1 MNGRCQC
8 AGASVP
14 VVYQFRRYNCK
25 ERVKSRAGRHLHL
38 NRHSNGAPLRGRLQ
52 MRYPLRLHQCSNY
65 HNFYNRSVHRNL
77 RELIP
82 SQVRIAQRIL
92 QRMGLSL
99 MMLSAWRR
107 SSHRVN
113 AFASFS
119 SLAFRPI
126 VSRNHFHIEPCI
138 GIHYNARILSSS
150 ALYQES
156 LEDDAFHDDFD
167 GTIQTNTTELFAL
180 PVKPRKTRSRASHV
194 ASAASDTS
202 TALLETVKSEL
213 PVVLKVARKP
223 KASTPPYYGTSTA
236 PKKTKAVA
244 IALHSVDSGSEAVAT
259 TSTTKVATTKSKPRA
274 KKTRSPS
281 EPTIN
286 DTIIETDSPQKKT
299 RKRKIVAIPVSTPEI
314 STALEERLI
323 LVKSKDSGEL
333 LHPLELFKPDKET
346 GLSRLPYPKALSP
359 SSIKEFQACPQ
370 SFFFQY
376 ILGLKQPTT
385 PVLAKGSMCHAAL
398 ERVFDLD
405 PAQRSLPVLQNLFR
419 TAWSEHRLT
428 DIYRS
433 LFEFKDESDD
443 VGSNSTVSAEIDA
456 QAVGDSENQENQEPT
471 QMQRRRD
478 LEREAAWGREGLQ
491 LLENYWKVEN
501 AAQVLRPNPV
511 QREMWVRAL
520 LSTEQNTTVTDV
532 PAAATTPATVSNETL
547 DPLDLLTNET
557 TEPNK
562 FLVRGIIDRLDMV
575 QDATNRSS
583 VSLRLIDYKSGKAP
597 DLKYSAPMNAKIQRE
612 AFEQLL
618 IYALLH
624 RETGLRKDNPMPLR
638 YLRLFYLTSVVPDQA
653 VYWDLDLGAT
663 PEERNAVLNPVY
675 QSIVAVWTAICKLID
690 EQDPTLFT
698 GCERSFC
705 YCHTCRS
712 RFVPGSVWEPPPR

>member
-1 MNGRCQC
+1 
-8 AGASVP
+8 
-14 VVYQFRRYNCK
+14 
-25 ERVKSRAGRHLHL
+25 
-38 NRHSNGAPLRGRLQ
+38 
-52 MRYPLRLHQCSNY
+52 
-65 HNFYNRSVHRNL
+65 
-77 RELIP
+77 
-82 SQVRIAQRIL
+82 
-92 QRMGLSL
+92 MGLSL

-126 VSRNHFHIEPCI
+126 ASHIHFHIEPCI
-138 GIHYNARILSSS
+138 GIHYKARVLSSS
-150 ALYQES
+150 ALYQQS
-156 LEDDAFHDDFD
+156 LKEDAFHDDFD
-167 GTIQTNTTELFAL
+167 GTIQTNTTELFAPPL
-180 PVKPRKTRSRASHV
+180 VKQRKTRSRAAH
-194 ASAASDTS
+194 AATAASDTS
-202 TALLETVKSEL
+202 TALLETVNGES

-223 KASTPPYYGTSTA
+223 KASIPPYYGTSA
-236 PKKTKAVA
+236 ASKKTKAVA
-244 IALHSVDSGSEAVAT
+244 IALHSVDAGSEVVALA
-259 TSTTKVATTKSKPRA
+259 STKVVTATSKPRSKKA
-274 KKTRSPS
+274 KSFS
-281 EPTIN
+281 EPTSN
-286 DTIIETDSPQKKT
+286 DTINETDFPQKKA
-299 RKRKIVAIPVSTPEI
+299 RKRKIVAIPVSTTEI
-314 STALEERLI
+314 STAPEGKLSSG
-323 LVKSKDSGEL
+323 KSKDSGEL
-333 LHPLELFKPDKET
+333 LHPLELFQPDKET
-346 GLSRLPYPKALSP
+346 GLRRLPYPKALSP

-428 DIYRS
+428 DVYRS
-433 LFEFKDESDD
+433 LFEIEDETVD
-443 VGSNSTVSAEIDA
+443 VAGSNSAVLAEIDA
-456 QAVGDSENQENQEPT
+456 QGSDNENQEIQEPAPS
-471 QMQRRRD
+471 QRCRD
-478 LEREAAWGREGLQ
+478 LEREAAWGQEGLQ

-520 LSTEQNTTVTDV
+520 LSTEKNATDASGAV
-532 PAAATTPATVSNETL
+532 TTPAAVSNNTL

-557 TEPNK
+557 SEPNK

-575 QDATNRSS
+575 QDAANRSS

-663 PEERNAVLNPVY
+663 PEERNAILNPVY
-675 QSIVAVWTAICKLID
+675 QSVVAVWTAICKLID
-690 EQDPTLFT
+690 EQDPTVFT

-705 YCHTCRS
+705 YCHKCRS
-712 RFVPGSVWEPPPR
+712 RFVPGSVWEPPR